1 MIDLKTHFIT
11 VDRPYKEGTV
21 EVFEQTIGAMDV
33 KRAALTITALGVYEA
48 EINGKKVGDI
58 FLAPGYTYYPRD
70 LHVQV
75 YDVTDMLSESSLL
88 RVYLGQG
95 WYCGRVLG
103 TGGGALRWR
112 NAGFC
117 LR

>member
-75 YDVTDMLSESSLL
+75 L
-88 RVYLGQG
+88 RQQDADLRRETR
-95 WYCGRVLG
+95 RVLG